1 MVLGLARL
9 IIGLHGVPSWQS
21 VWWPRRVR
29 PLRPGPK
36 LKAASANQK
45 AEAAFCEPLRL
56 IEKPKRPFLPAS
68 ARYKAEAAWKKPF
81 RPYH

>member
-1 MVLGLARL
+1 MLEQNIL
-9 IIGLHGVPSWQS
+9 
-21 VWWPRRVR
+21 WWPRRVR

-56 IEKPKRPFLPAS
+56 IEKPKRPFLPA
-68 ARYKAEAAWKKPF
+68 AAHYKAEAAWQKAASALPLATVDN
-81 RPYH
+81 